1 MLQRLQIGVHQLGV
15 AGEHR
20 IVHVRLAEQGEDHL
34 GAAPVGEA
42 RAAARRPRR
51 RPAASPNDPVR
62 RSHSAR

>member
-34 GAAPVGEA
+34 GAAPVGERA
-42 RAAARRPRR
+42 R
-51 RPAASPNDPVR
+51 SGT
-62 RSHSAR
+62 